1 MVYAGFFV
9 RLCAYAVDMLVVG
22 LGLLI
27 IRIPVGILSMSAPD
41 NFITRD
47 LVFEYSISDMVLWV
61 LTVVYFVAMT
71 YNTGSTLGKKLFRL
85 EVISTDGSDL
95 NLFEVVYRE
104 SIGRYLST
112 VILWVGYLIIGVDS
126 EKRGFHDMLADTR
139 VVYADGTRKSNARK
153 RWEAKNAVPT
163 DAMGRP
169 LLVDPATGQ
178 FRQSI
183 PRDVSLQQQGEYQYM
198 QEKRQEN
205 TSQGTYGQAQE
216 FSQPDVP
223 QDENGQIQEFSQ
235 PDVLQD
241 ENRQIQETRPVD
253 GEMNKQEQME
263 E

>member
-1 MVYAGFFV
+1 MQNKDNSILYAGFFV
-9 RLCAYAVDMLVVG
+9 RLCAYAVDMLVVWF
-22 LGLLI
+22 GLLI
-27 IRIPVGILSMSAPD
+27 IRIPIGILSMSAPD

-61 LTVVYFVAMT
+61 LTVVYFVALT

-85 EVISTDGSDL
+85 EVISTDGEDL
-95 NLFEVVYRE
+95 NLFEVIYRE

-139 VVYADGTRKSNARK
+139 VVYADGTRKSNYRK

-169 LLVDPATGQ
+169 IPVDPATGQ
-178 FRQSI
+178 PRQSI
-183 PRDVSLQQQGEYQYM
+183 PRDVSMQQQGEYQYT
-198 QEKRQEN
+198 QEPRQAD
-205 TSQGTYGQAQE
+205 TQQGTYGQVQEPRQADAQQGAYDQAQE
-216 FSQPDVP
+216 P
-223 QDENGQIQEFSQ
+223 
-235 PDVLQD
+235 
-241 ENRQIQETRPVD
+241 RQVD
-253 GEMNKQEQME
+253 SEMNKPEQME